1 MSAEKRLALVTGATM
16 PRGIGRATAL
26 TLAREGCD
34 VVVTGF
40 NNMDGARAV
49 SNEIKAMGGR
59 SLALKM
65 NGRDYGDV
73 QKTFATIKKDLG
85 PVEVLVNNVAQMRRM
100 VSIAKTTMDDWE
112 NEVKLC
118 LNSAFYCIKEAWED
132 MCANKW
138 GRIVNMTSVAGVM
151 GGYGQSSYG
160 SAKAGLVGLAKCVA
174 LEGARFNITANC
186 VLVGMAQTEAYD
198 EPIGEEVRKNIERKI
213 VFPATASG
221 VISRGEFPR
230 AKPGIFTHF
239 RSPARRKPSFS
250 RLDVIRTASS
260 DDAAGTTALAPFASA
275 ITMVVVDRSTS
286 STITA
291 RPWTSPERPSGVK
304 RTSIFMRL

>member
-1 MSAEKRLALVTGATM
+1 MSAERRLALVTGATM

-40 NNMDGARAV
+40 SNMDGAKACAE
-49 SNEIKAMGGR
+49 EIKAMGRR

-65 NGRDYGDV
+65 DGRDYADV
-73 QKTFATIKKDLG
+73 QKTFAAIKNELG
-85 PVEVLVNNVAQMRRM
+85 PVEILVNNVAQMGRM
-100 VSIAKTTMDDWE
+100 MTIAKTTMEDWE

-118 LNSAFYCIKEAWED
+118 LNSAFYCIKEAWAD

-160 SAKAGLVGLAKCVA
+160 SAKAALVGLAKCTA

-186 VLVGMAQTEAYD
+186 MLVGMAQTEAYD
-198 EPIGEEVRKNIERKI
+198 GAIGEEVRKTIEKKI
-213 VFPATASG
+213 AF
-221 VISRGEFPR
+221 RR
-230 AKPGIFTHF
+230 A
-239 RSPARRKPSFS
+239 A
-250 RLDVIRTASS
+250 
-260 DDAAGTTALAPFASA
+260 
-275 ITMVVVDRSTS
+275 
-286 STITA
+286 
-291 RPWTSPERPSGVK
+291 SPEEVADAIAYVVSEKARYMTG
-304 RTSIFMRL
+304 SIVDLMGGLDLFII